1 MEVKDKLTG
10 EIFTVYAI
18 QNDEFLI
25 YDGECFLWQP
35 MEHYEPYKAPIH
47 Y

>member
-1 MEVKDKLTG
+1 MEVRDKLTD

-25 YDGECFLWQP
+25 YDGMFFSWQP
-35 MEHYEPYKAPIH
+35 MNDYVPYKAPPH